1 MIGVARAPEPENF
14 STTVG
19 VKGQKLLRTSN
30 LRPPVESK
38 FWKGKEHWRDALDE
52 LGDSYSWVCA
62 YAAMRIERV
71 TGSRSVEHFKPISIY
86 PSLAYDWNNFRL
98 VCGLMNGR
106 KGNFEDVLDP
116 FEIAVTERIFDLNP
130 LSGEIRLHIECPQ
143 RFKKLARTTIQ
154 RLKLDDARCNQ
165 ARLEHIDS
173 ILKKDWSEA
182 ESKRQSPFV
191 FARLREQG
199 LI

>member
-1 MIGVARAPEPENF
+1 MIGVARAQEPENF
-14 STTVG
+14 ETKVG
-19 VKGQKLLRTSN
+19 VRGKRLLRTYK

-52 LGDSYSWVCA
+52 LGDSYGWVCA

-71 TGSRSVEHFKPISIY
+71 TGSRSVEHFRPISKY

-106 KGNFEDVLDP
+106 KGNDEDVLDP
-116 FEIAVTERIFDLNP
+116 FEITGRVFDLNAF
-130 LSGEIRLHIECPQ
+130 SGEIRLHDECPR
-143 RFKKLARTTIQ
+143 RFKSLARSTIQ
-154 RLKLDDARCNQ
+154 RLKLDDARCNK

-173 ILKKDWSEA
+173 ILKRDWSEA

-191 FARLREQG
+191 FSRLREQG